1 MSALSSKV
9 LGQDQTEELS
19 DQIVAFVCM
28 FATMVIQWS
37 WAGGSLCSWFQLFSH
52 EAALPSISGACAEF
66 HVSVFLVSCING
78 AVCGCMLQWLNRMLQ
93 GMWPYYDKAIG
104 AAIKEAVEP
113 MMEQYKPPGL
123 IKKIYFAKLTFGDA
137 PMRIDNVWV
146 EDEGE
151 QHVLLEVRSLPTT
164 CSSQLSPSFSGL
176 KCSLSRHWLCAAWIA
191 SALAAD
197 PLIFRPSW
205 RACSIVLLHLCLLI
219 AGLGQCNGSWPLRLQ
234 ANHLPSLLT
243 LLSMA
248 VRGQSCRYSASC
260 ELCPYQLDGVHK
272 VKQHYQES
280 AMSEQLLQWV

>member
-1 MSALSSKV
+1 MR
-9 LGQDQTEELS
+9 Q
-19 DQIVAFVCM
+19 
-28 FATMVIQWS
+28 
-37 WAGGSLCSWFQLFSH
+37 
-52 EAALPSISGACAEF
+52 LPSISGARAEF
-66 HVSVFLVSCING
+66 HVSVFLVLCIDG

-176 KCSLSRHWLCAAWIA
+176 KCSLSRHWLSAAWIA
-191 SALAAD
+191 SASAAD
-197 PLIFRPSW
+197 PLIVRPSC
-205 RACSIVLLHLCLLI
+205 RGCSIVLLHLCLLI
-219 AGLGQCNGSWPLRLQ
+219 AGLGPMRWQL
-234 ANHLPSLLT
+234 ASLLASKSPSISVDS
-243 LLSMA
+243 LSMA
-248 VRGQSCRYSASC
+248 VREQSCRYSASC
-260 ELCPYQLDGVHK
+260 ELSKYQLNGVHK
-272 VKQHYQES
+272 VKQHNQES
-280 AMSEQLLQWV
+280 AMSKEPLQWV